1 MTRPS
6 LLRGRQAPDRARGR
20 SSDAGFTL
28 VELCWTMAIFAVLAA
43 ISIGGLHKW
52 TQAREHSGTA
62 VAVQS
67 LLREAQQRAV
77 TEGRATCVSFDVD
90 AQVFALYRGAC
101 DDPTRVVLQTRRPD
115 SGHVQ
120 LATPTFVGPSGST
133 PAVTFKPRGTAWP
146 GSVLVTRAGSSKV
159 YTVSVEG
166 LTGRVSRA

>member
-1 MTRPS
+1 MRTAPPPHVD
-6 LLRGRQAPDRARGR
+6 RGV
-20 SSDAGFTL
+20 DAGFTL
-28 VELCWTMAIFAVLAA
+28 VELCLTMAIFGVLAA
-43 ISIGGLHKW
+43 ISVGGFRGW

-77 TEGRATCVSFDVD
+77 TEGRATCVNFDV
-90 AQVFALYRGAC
+90 ATQVYEMYRGAC
-101 DDPTRVVLQTRRPD
+101 DDPARVLLQARRPD
-115 SGHVQ
+115 SGRVH
-120 LATPTFVGPSGST
+120 LAAPAFVGPSGPT

-146 GSVLVTRAGSSKV
+146 GSVQVTRTGADKV

>member
-1 MTRPS
+1 MPRTAAPIEGRP
-6 LLRGRQAPDRARGR
+6 RGTE
-20 SSDAGFTL
+20 GFTL
-28 VELCWTMAIFAVLAA
+28 IELCWTIAIFGLLAA
-43 ISIGGLHKW
+43 ISVGGFHRW

-77 TEGRATCVSFDVD
+77 TEGRATCVSFDVGT
-90 AQVFALYRGAC
+90 QVYAMYRGSC

-115 SGHVQ
+115 SGNVH
-120 LATPTFVGPSGST
+120 LAAPAFVGPSGPT

-146 GSVLVTRAGSSKV
+146 GSVQVTRAGSGKV